1 VGVRLTDPTRP
12 SADFRHFALHG
23 ISPRPH
29 LAHIAPIRQIPAGTH
44 PGLSRMRRVSL
55 IVVAA
60 FPMAAIR
67 TAPGQARQAS
77 AAPTTFT
84 AEDALEINTAAIG
97 DLSDDGRYLAVTST
111 TRRDQFGQDFRRD
124 GDPSYARSIPTR
136 LLVIDTRTG
145 ATQPVFADKQS
156 VRAVRWSP
164 DGNRLAMLI
173 FNGDVFEPAVWDRAA
188 NKVTKLRLAAGKYV
202 AENSDLRWSADG
214 KQLVFAVHT
223 TEWRRK
229 ARDTFANM
237 TAGPV
242 FVQSSLDPFLAW
254 DDIRRMANVRS
265 VVAFDP
271 RTSQMHDLIPET
283 MVSTYTLAE
292 DGSAISFN
300 QDVQKKTDYDSFGSE
315 TSLHTR
321 SSTGVER
328 TVLPTT
334 KGMQLQFAEDGR
346 HYAYSKDGR
355 VYVGTIDDKDAKFL
369 VGPPETRRGE
379 AADTTKATRDRV
391 AKERFT
397 LVRYSPKGDALL
409 LSNRE
414 GMWLVDIASG
424 NREQVIAT
432 KDSSAATPRI
442 TFAAWTSDGEH
453 IYFAKASRQKW
464 ERGFV
469 RYDRPTRSL
478 TQLVADGRA
487 YSGLHLSKDGTTAV
501 LSIANGNR
509 PADIYVADAN
519 LGNLRR
525 VVESNPQLA
534 AKRIGPTELVTFLDA
549 DGHPK
554 DAVVYYPADYQ
565 KGRAY
570 PTVFEVYEDFFDDNY
585 DVRANVLTGH
595 GYVVVH
601 PSVDFEIGFPGEA
614 WLKGV
619 TAAANKL
626 IEMGIADSSRLAV
639 QGQSYGGY
647 AVNLLVT
654 QTNRFKAAVN
664 ISGKVDLISFYTDSP
679 RLGVRNVNAAEKTQD
694 RIGATMWEQPQK
706 YEAHS
711 AILFADRIR
720 TPLLLITGEQD
731 SNVPA
736 DNTREMYYALRRLG
750 KEVVWVDYMNGGH
763 GGGTATADD
772 FLDMQRRIL
781 RWYDAKLKPVT
792 GKLTSN

>member
-1 VGVRLTDPTRP
+1 ML
-12 SADFRHFALHG
+12 
-23 ISPRPH
+23 RPH
-29 LAHIAPIRQIPAGTH
+29 RLSDCCTALVFAALLVAAKAAPALPQTRQAGT
-44 PGLSRMRRVSL
+44 
-55 IVVAA
+55 AA
-60 FPMAAIR
+60 AA
-67 TAPGQARQAS
+67 PAS
-77 AAPTTFT
+77 ATFT
-84 AEDALEINTAAIG
+84 AEDALEVNTATIG
-97 DLSDDGRYLAVTST
+97 DLTDDGRYLAVIST
-111 TRRDQFGQDFRRD
+111 MRRDQFGQDFRRD
-124 GDPSYARSIPTR
+124 GDPTYARGVPVR
-136 LLVIDTRTG
+136 LLVIDTKTG
-145 ATQPVFADKQS
+145 AIQSVFPDKQS
-156 VRAVRWSP
+156 VRNVRWSP
-164 DGNRLAMLI
+164 DGKRLGMLV
-173 FNGDVFEPAVWDRAA
+173 FNGDVSEPVVWDRTTA
-188 NKVTKLRLAAGKYV
+188 KLTRAHLPAGKYV
-202 AENSDLRWSADG
+202 AENSDLRWTPDG
-214 KQLVFAVHT
+214 KQLVFALHT
-223 TEWRRK
+223 MEWRKK

-254 DDIRRMANVRS
+254 DDVRRMANVRS

-271 RTSQMHDLIPET
+271 QTNQVRELIPEV
-283 MVSTYTLAE
+283 MVSNYTLAE

-300 QDVQKKTDYDSFGSE
+300 RDVQRKTDYDSFGSE

-321 SSTGVER
+321 TSGGAEKTLLAS
-328 TVLPTT
+328 T
-334 KGMQLQFAEDGR
+334 KGAQVQFAEDGR
-346 HYAYSKDGR
+346 HYAYSKEGR
-355 VYVGTIDDKDAKFL
+355 VYVGSIDDAGGANGANGSNARL
-369 VGPPETRRGE
+369 LAGPPETRRGE
-379 AADTTKATRDRV
+379 TPDTTKAARDRA

-397 LVRYSPKGDALL
+397 LVRYSPAGDALL

-414 GMWLVDIASG
+414 GLWLVDIASAD
-424 NREQVIAT
+424 REEVIAT
-432 KDSSAATPRI
+432 QDSSTTAPRI
-442 TFAAWTSDGEH
+442 AFAAWSNDGRH
-453 IYFAKASRQKW
+453 IYLSKASRQRW

-469 RYDRPTRSL
+469 RYDRPAKSL
-478 TQLVADGRA
+478 TELVKDGRS
-487 YSGLHLSKDGTTAV
+487 YSGLRLSKDGNTAV

-519 LGNLRR
+519 LANARR
-525 VVESNPQLA
+525 LVETNPQLNQ
-534 AKRIGPTELVTFLDA
+534 KRIGPTELVSFLDA

-554 DAVVYYPADYQ
+554 NAVVYYPADYQ
-565 KGRAY
+565 KGHAY
-570 PTVFEVYEDFFDDNY
+570 PTVFEVYEDFFDDTY

-601 PSVDFEIGFPGEA
+601 PSVDFDIGYPGEA

-626 IEMGIADSSRLAV
+626 IELGVADSARLAV

-706 YEAHS
+706 YVAHS
-711 AILFADRIR
+711 AVLFADRIK
-720 TPLLLITGEQD
+720 TPMLLITGEQD

-781 RWYDAKLKPVT
+781 EWYDSKLKPAT
-792 GKLTSN
+792 GKVASN